1 MLGSHR
7 MLRTPHWLV
16 MALGMAASCWI
27 PAVAEAKIVVGPE
40 MGNALLPVIFPAN
53 VAVLEDGS
61 FAIGGTT
68 IIPSTDG
75 YPQDGHGQFVV
86 QTYSPA
92 GNPLGAPFMPEL
104 TANPPADN
112 GGIGS
117 LGDHYFVTL
126 QPSQQQPPTS
136 RAAMLS
142 REGEGL
148 AKPFRLPNS
157 YLQFFSFY

>member
-1 MLGSHR
+1 M
-7 MLRTPHWLV
+7 
-16 MALGMAASCWI
+16 
-27 PAVAEAKIVVGPE
+27 AEAKIVVGPE

-117 LGDHYFVTL
+117 LGDHYFVSWQGSAL
-126 QPSQQQPPTS
+126 SSNRQ
-136 RAAMLS
+136 RAGP
-142 REGEGL
+142 RC
-148 AKPFRLPNS
+148 
-157 YLQFFSFY
+157 